1 MRFLACLLVA
11 LTSIASAAELDT
23 APLEAWLAKQGSVRS
38 IEADFVQ
45 ERTLPA
51 LRKPVSTPGTFSMQR
66 PGKMRWEL
74 GSPVKTLAVS
84 DGDTMTLVDV
94 AKKRARRISADSSRA
109 KPFTL
114 LADGAL
120 NGSLDDFKQTFELV
134 ESRVTNGI
142 YQLTARP
149 RDRKLRDKVQWVFL
163 DIDPKTQL
171 LRAMEIRLD
180 DKSRIRTIF
189 SNSKINPKLPADRFT
204 ADLTG
209 YKVQ

>member
-1 MRFLACLLVA
+1 MRFFACLLA
-11 LTSIASAAELDT
+11 LTSIASAELDT
-23 APLEAWLAKQGSVRS
+23 APLEAWLAKQGSVTS
-38 IEADFVQ
+38 LQADFIQ

-51 LRKPVSTPGTFSMQR
+51 LRKPVTTPGTFSMQR

-74 GSPVKTLAVS
+74 GKPAKTLAVS
-84 DGDTMTLVDV
+84 DGTTMTLIDVD
-94 AKKRARRISADSSRA
+94 KKRARKIDASSARA

-114 LADGAL
+114 LSDGAL
-120 NGSLDDFKQTFELV
+120 NGDLEGFKKTFDLI

-142 YQLTARP
+142 YQLTTRP
-149 RDRKLRDKVQWVFL
+149 RDRNMRDKVEWVFL

-180 DKSRIRTIF
+180 DNSRIRTIF
-189 SNSKINPKLPADRFT
+189 SNSKFNPKLPADRFT

-209 YKVQ
+209 YKVY

>member
-1 MRFLACLLVA
+1 MRLLACLLA
-11 LTSIASAAELDT
+11 SLTTIVSAELDT
-23 APLEAWLAKQGSVRS
+23 APLEAWLAKQGSVHTLQ
-38 IEADFVQ
+38 ADFIQ

-51 LRKPVSTPGTFSMQR
+51 LKKPVTTPGTFSMQR

-74 GSPVKTLAVS
+74 GKPIKTLAVS
-84 DGDTMTLVDV
+84 DGTTMTLVNV
-94 AKKRARRISADSSRA
+94 AKKSARKMSADSSRA

-120 NGSLDDFKQTFELV
+120 NGDLEGFKKTFDLI

-142 YQLTARP
+142 YQLTTRP
-149 RDRKLRDKVQWVFL
+149 RDRGMRSKVKWVFL

-171 LRAMEIRLD
+171 LRAIEIRLD

-189 SNSKINPKLPADRFT
+189 SNSKINPKLPANRFT
-204 ADLTG
+204 TDLTG
-209 YKVQ
+209 YSVH

>member
-1 MRFLACLLVA
+1 MRLIACLLAA
-11 LTSIASAAELDT
+11 LTIIASAELDT
-23 APLEAWLAKQGSVRS
+23 APLEAWLAKQGSVTS
-38 IEADFVQ
+38 LEADFIQ

-51 LRKPVSTPGTFSMQR
+51 LRKPVSTPGTFSMQK

-74 GSPVKTLAVS
+74 GKPAKTLAVS
-84 DGDTMTLVDV
+84 DGTTMTLIDVD
-94 AKKRARRISADSSRA
+94 KKRARQISADSARA

-120 NGSLDDFKQTFELV
+120 NGDLEGFKKTFDLV
-134 ESRVTNGI
+134 ESRVTDGI

-149 RDRKLRDKVQWVFL
+149 RDRSLRDKVQWVFL

>member
-1 MRFLACLLVA
+1 MRFLACLLA
-11 LTSIASAAELDT
+11 LTSIASAELDT
-23 APLEAWLAKQGSVRS
+23 APLEAWLAKQGSVTS
-38 IEADFVQ
+38 LQADFIQ

-51 LRKPVSTPGTFSMQR
+51 LRKPVTTPGTFSMQR

-74 GSPVKTLAVS
+74 GKPAKTLAVS
-84 DGDTMTLVDV
+84 DGTTMTLVDV
-94 AKKRARRISADSSRA
+94 DKKRARQISADSARA

-114 LADGAL
+114 LSDGAL
-120 NGSLDDFKQTFELV
+120 NGDLEGFKKTFDLI

-142 YQLTARP
+142 YQLTTRP
-149 RDRKLRDKVQWVFL
+149 RDRNMRDKVEWVFL

-171 LRAMEIRLD
+171 LPPMEIRLD